1 MKVNVGLLT
10 SKAATRPEAPSSL
23 LLPAASPTDDE
34 DMEMEEEVGEA
45 LLVVLRAVT
54 KLLLVDV
61 VMVAALMGVK
71 EEEAGAGAGAGADE
85 EEAAEAAFPA
95 RDNWPK
101 KSLKFCMTC
110 LFVDVWWWWCCEYD
124 CLVV

>member
-1 MKVNVGLLT
+1 
-10 SKAATRPEAPSSL
+10 
-23 LLPAASPTDDE
+23 
-34 DMEMEEEVGEA
+34 MEEEVGEA

-54 KLLLVDV
+54 KLLLVVV
-61 VMVAALMGVK
+61 VMNGALMGVK
-71 EEEAGAGAGAGADE
+71 EEDTGAGAGAGADEE

-101 KSLKFCMTC
+101 KSLKFCMAR
-110 LFVDVWWWWCCEYD
+110 LFVVVWWWWCYEYD